1 MQISNKALA
10 ASTIGA
16 GLAVAATQQAD
27 ISLTAPIAVSADLM
41 RVLLPAIMAIVPLL
55 LTQFAPS
62 LLPLWEWVKKLL
74 PLPAELAE
82 YQKALDV
89 KAADPSCPLL
99 HRKARRMIETAFEK
113 RHPEPVQVA
122 PGAVTPVPEGVTD
135 AN

>member
-1 MQISNKALA
+1 MQVSNKALA

-41 RVLLPAIMAIVPLL
+41 RVMLPAIMAIVPLL
-55 LTQFAPS
+55 LTQFAPG

-82 YQKALDV
+82 YQKALDI
-89 KAADPSCPLL
+89 KAADPSCPML
-99 HRKARRMIETAFEK
+99 HRKARSMIERAFES
-113 RHPEPVQVA
+113 RHPEPVQIA
-122 PGAVTPVPEGVTD
+122 PGVVARVETGVPD
-135 AN
+135 AK

>member
-41 RVLLPAIMAIVPLL
+41 RILMPAVFAIVPIVLS
-55 LTQFAPS
+55 QFAPG
-62 LLPLWEWVKKLL
+62 LLPLWEWVKKLF

-82 YQKALDV
+82 YQKAIEV
-89 KAADPSCPLL
+89 KEADPSCPLL
-99 HRKARRMIETAFEK
+99 HEKAQKMIERTFAK
-113 RHPEPVQVA
+113 YHA
-122 PGAVTPVPEGVTD
+122 DSLKPGAVARAPEGVPD
-135 AN
+135 AK